1 MPGIR
6 GPPGIPGRNGV
17 DGAKG
22 EPGLPGIGR
31 DGLPGPKGEPGPP
44 GRDGLPGFQ
53 GLKGDAGVRGFPGFK
68 GDIVRP
74 FRWITISLVSA
85 KKSEKSIDVSVS
97 IFRDRSG
104 LPASLDCPGSTDC
117 QVNKATSVHPE
128 FLGCP
133 VWKVKWGH
141 RDILESPAP
150 KGIAVFQVNESKK
163 RRLISIRTYIMTHMC
178 DALRRRWTSWYSRG
192 DRRERRSWTARPD
205 HFDQR

>member
-6 GPPGIPGRNGV
+6 GPSGIPGRSGI

-22 EPGLPGIGR
+22 EAGLPGIGR

-68 GDIVRP
+68 GDMVR
-74 FRWITISLVSA
+74 FARWIIFHFSRNVDG
-85 KKSEKSIDVSVS
+85 SIRS

-104 LPASLDCPGSTDC
+104 LPASLDCPELTDF
-117 QVNKATSVHPE
+117 QASKATSVHQE
-128 FLGCP
+128 LLGCP
-133 VWKVKWGH
+133 AWKVKWGH

-150 KGIAVFQVNESKK
+150 KGIAVFQVTVVENEFLGE
-163 RRLISIRTYIMTHMC
+163 RYVYIYIYNDTC
-178 DALRRRWTSWYSRG
+178 DALRRRWTSWYSWS
-192 DRRERRSWTARPD
+192 DRRERRSWTARAD
-205 HFDQR
+205 DFDQR